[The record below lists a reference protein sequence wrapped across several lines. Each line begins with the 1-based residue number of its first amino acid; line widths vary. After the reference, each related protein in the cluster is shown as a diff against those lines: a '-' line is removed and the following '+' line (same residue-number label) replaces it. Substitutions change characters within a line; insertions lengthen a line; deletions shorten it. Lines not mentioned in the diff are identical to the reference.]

1 MVSIPRR
8 FSSSS
13 APLLARNMTYCTA
26 TLALFTLTISAAFP
40 AFAIDCLQPRIAAE
54 YQPLIRPVPP
64 EQMRP
69 AARQAMTPPEDPDV
83 GDSWIWYTWKL
94 AGFPVPEEKM
104 CTVRG
109 EGKNVYIVVDDSQWL
124 TNVFQ
129 EDVDRMIEAWDNSS
143 LGSFPEQGIY
153 ELDTTNFGPA
163 PDELDEDPKIY
174 VLYYDFDVSSDGF
187 FWPFDQYPDGTQQF
201 ASNECEVLYMN
212 SSVFDPGGDYLISV
226 QAHEFQHMIH
236 WLADDN
242 ESPWVNEGC
251 GELAMWLY
259 GHPDQVTSFPTN
271 PDNNLTAW
279 NGSFADY
286 VKTYLWMLYFYEH
299 FGGQAAILDLVADP
313 ANGILGFDQTLADRG
328 YTERFADIVPDWF
341 VANYLDDPTIG
352 GGKYH
357 YAGEDLP
364 PFNAIVRSSYP
375 IPPTPATVNHWAADY
390 VRMIDG
396 TPQRLFF
403 DGGDNST
410 WSARVIRFFEG
421 TPISVEEIPLDDV
434 DAGYLDLLD
443 FGDEADEVVLVCGN
457 ISTAGVTTYSYRSEA
472 APSSAGE
479 VAGESLALRLR
490 SVGANPF
497 DGTASLLLETESD
510 ADAEV
515 VVIDI
520 QGRRVCTLHQGSIV
534 AGAHPLSWDGNTDG
548 GHPAP
553 PGTYF
558 VRARTSDGVSAAHR
572 IVVLQ

>member
-1 MVSIPRR
+1 MVSIPRW

-13 APLLARNMTYCTA
+13 TAARVSPLPVAIF
-26 TLALFTLTISAAFP
+26 ALSISTFSP
-40 AFAIDCLQPRIAAE
+40 ASAIDCVQPRIGTE
-54 YQPLIRPVPP
+54 YQPLIQPVPQ
-64 EQMRP
+64 EQMQP

-94 AGFPVPEEKM
+94 AGFPVAEEKM

-109 EGKNVYIVVDDSQWL
+109 EGTNVYIVVEDSQWL
-124 TNVFQ
+124 TNVLQ
-129 EDVDRMIEAWDNSS
+129 EDVDRMIEAWDHSS
-143 LGSFPEQGIY
+143 LGQFPEQGIY
-153 ELDTTNFGPA
+153 ELNTSNFGPS

-187 FWPFDQYPDGTQQF
+187 FWPFDQYPDGTQDF

-259 GHPDQVTSFPTN
+259 GHPDQVTSFPGN

-279 NGSFADY
+279 NGGFADY
-286 VKTYLWMLYFYEH
+286 VKTYLWMLYFYEQ
-299 FGGQAAILDLVADP
+299 FGGQATILDLVADP
-313 ANGILGFDQTLADRG
+313 ANSIAGFDQTLADRG
-328 YTERFADIVPDWF
+328 YAERFAGIVPNWF
-341 VANYLDDPTIG
+341 VANYLDDPTVG
-352 GGKYH
+352 GGKYY
-357 YAGEDLP
+357 YAGEELP
-364 PFNAIVRSSYP
+364 PFTAVVRSSYP
-375 IPPTPATVNHWAADY
+375 IPSTPATVNHWAADY

-396 TPQRLFF
+396 MPQRLFF

-421 TPISVEEIPLDDV
+421 TPLSVEEIPLDAV
-434 DAGYLDLLD
+434 DAGFIDLPD
-443 FGDEADEVVLVCGN
+443 FGDETDEVVLVCGN
-457 ISTAGVTTYSYRSEA
+457 IFTTGVTSYSYRTEA
-472 APSSAGE
+472 EPASTGE
-479 VAGESLALRLR
+479 VANEITELRVR
-490 SVGANPF
+490 AIGTNPF
-497 DGTASLLLETESD
+497 EHSASLLLETQTD

-520 QGRRVCTLHQGSIV
+520 QGRRVRTLHQGPV
-534 AGAHPLSWDGNTDG
+534 LAGTLPLTWDGNTDG
-548 GHPAP
+548 GHSAT

-558 VRARTSDGVSAAHR
+558 VRARTSAGASSTQRLVK
-572 IVVLQ
+572 LQ

>member
-1 MVSIPRR
+1 MASIPRR
-8 FSSSS
+8 LSSRSTD
-13 APLLARNMTYCTA
+13 ARIAILMCT
-26 TLALFTLTISAAFP
+26 LISIAAFSP
-40 AFAIDCLQPRIAAE
+40 AFAIDCVQPRITAE
-54 YQPLIRPVPP
+54 YQPMIRPVPQ
-64 EQMRP
+64 EQMQS
-69 AARQAMTPPEDPDV
+69 AARQSMTPPDDPDV

-109 EGKNVYIVVDDSQWL
+109 EGTNVYIVVEDSQWL

-143 LGSFPEQGIY
+143 LGQFPSQGIY
-153 ELDTTNFGPA
+153 ELTTSNFGPA

-242 ESPWVNEGC
+242 EVPWVNEGC

-271 PDNNLTAW
+271 PDNNLTSW
-279 NGSFADY
+279 NGGFADY
-286 VKTYLWMLYFYEH
+286 VKTYLWMLYFYEQ
-299 FGGQAAILDLVADP
+299 FGGQATILDLVANP
-313 ANGILGFDQTLADRG
+313 NNSIAGFDQTLADRG
-328 YTERFADIVPDWF
+328 YSERFADIVPNWF
-341 VANYLDDPTIG
+341 VANYLDDPSVG
-352 GGKYH
+352 GGKYY
-357 YAGEDLP
+357 YAGEELP
-364 PFNAIVRSSYP
+364 PFTAIVRSSYP
-375 IPPTPATVNHWAADY
+375 IPSTPATVNHWAADY
-390 VRMIDG
+390 VRMING
-396 TPQRLFF
+396 MPQRLFF

-410 WSARVIRFFEG
+410 WSGRVIRFFEG
-421 TPISVEEIPLDDV
+421 TPLSVEEIPLDAV
-434 DAGYLDLLD
+434 DAGFIDLPD
-443 FGDEADEVVLVCGN
+443 FGDETDEVVLVCGN
-457 ISTAGVTTYSYRSEA
+457 ISTAGVTSYAYRTEA
-472 APSSAGE
+472 EPAGTGE
-479 VAGESLALRLR
+479 VANEITELRVR
-490 SVGANPF
+490 TIGTNPF
-497 DGTASLLLETESD
+497 EHSASLLLETQTD

-520 QGRRVCTLHQGSIV
+520 QGRKVRTLHQGPV
-534 AGAHPLSWDGNTDG
+534 LAGALPLTWDGSTDG
-548 GHPAP
+548 GHPAT

-558 VRARTSDGVSAAHR
+558 VRARTAEGASSTQRLVK
-572 IVVLQ
+572 LQ